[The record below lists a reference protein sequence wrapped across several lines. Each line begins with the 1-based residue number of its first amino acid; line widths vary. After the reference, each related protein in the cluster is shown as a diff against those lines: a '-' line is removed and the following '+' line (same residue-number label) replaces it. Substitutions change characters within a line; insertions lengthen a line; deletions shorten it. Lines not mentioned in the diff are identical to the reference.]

1 MRRRSAQG
9 AGLKRIVTLI
19 DGTWDN
25 ESPGG
30 TPTNVARLDPGDARA
45 GARLIAERDAAGDAQ
60 IVLYHSGVGAVDDAI
75 KHWLGGAIG
84 LGLRAIIEQAYVR
97 LCAAY
102 EEGDAL
108 FFLGFS
114 RGAYAARALAGLVGA
129 SGIIARASA
138 AEARVAWNHYRV
150 APAARSAPLG
160 GSAED
165 QAAVAAH
172 QRLVETGRV
181 STAPPI
187 EAVAVFE
194 TVGSY
199 GIPAGYGL
207 AGLAR
212 WWAWW
217 RLGFHD
223 TELGASVRVGL
234 HAIAVDEHRR
244 AFSPTFW
251 TRRKAAPAPAPS
263 RVVEQTW
270 FAGSHGDVG
279 GGNPDPRLANLALV
293 WMAARLQALTGLAFD
308 DAAMAALG
316 AAASPSGEV
325 VDSSI
330 GWWIDQRWP
339 RLRAMLSPDAFD
351 PGFFHDDDDPSREN
365 VNERVHWS
373 VLEKTADPSY
383 APRNLPAN
391 LTSARVAAMTAEET
405 RWLGRRAVP

>member
-1 MRRRSAQG
+1 M
-9 AGLKRIVTLI
+9 KRIVTLI
-19 DGTWDN
+19 DGTWDS
-25 ESPGG
+25 ESRDG
-30 TPTNVARLDPGDARA
+30 TPTNVARLDPGNARA
-45 GARLIAERDAAGDAQ
+45 GARLIAERDAAGGAQ
-60 IVLYHSGVGAVDDAI
+60 TVLYHPGVGAVDDAI

-84 LGLRAIIEQAYVR
+84 LGLRAIIEEAYVR

-108 FFLGFS
+108 FFVGFS
-114 RGAYAARALAGLVGA
+114 RGAYAARALAGLVAA
-129 SGIIARASA
+129 SGIIARADA

-172 QRLVETGRV
+172 RRLVAAGRV
-181 STAPPI
+181 RVSPPI
-187 EAVAVFE
+187 EAVAVFD

-199 GIPAGYGL
+199 GIPAGFGL
-207 AGLAR
+207 AALAR
-212 WWAWW
+212 LWTWWSL
-217 RLGFHD
+217 RFHD
-223 TELGASVRVGL
+223 TELGANVRVGL

-244 AFSPTFW
+244 PFSPTFW

-263 RVVEQTW
+263 RIVEQTW
-270 FAGSHGDVG
+270 FAGSHGNVG
-279 GGNPDPRLANLALV
+279 GGNPDSRLANLALV

-316 AAASPSGEV
+316 AGASPAGGV
-325 VDSSI
+325 VDSTI
-330 GWWIDQRWP
+330 GWWLDQRWP

-373 VLEKTADPSY
+373 VLEKAADSAY
-383 APRNLPAN
+383 APRNLPAG
-391 LTSARVAAMTAEET
+391 LPPARVAAMTAEEA